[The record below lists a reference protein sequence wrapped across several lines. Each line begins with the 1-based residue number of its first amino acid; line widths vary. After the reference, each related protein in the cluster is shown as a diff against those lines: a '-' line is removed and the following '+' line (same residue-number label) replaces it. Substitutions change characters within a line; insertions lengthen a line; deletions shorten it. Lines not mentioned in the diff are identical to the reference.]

1 MTTHDVERASSDDAE
16 LQQLRECIDTGRW
29 TDCPDKL
36 YAAISGEL
44 CVIGQLVL
52 RGSRIVMPRKLRP
65 QALALAHEG
74 HLGIV
79 GTKQALRSKVW
90 WPGIDRAVE
99 TYCRSCHGCQLVA
112 RPDAPEPIRSTTLPV
127 GPWIDVGVDL
137 LGPLPSGHSILVV
150 VDYYSRYYEYSVLQ
164 STTTDK
170 VLDSLDDIFSR
181 QGWPMTI
188 KFDNGPQFQSDEF
201 GEYCTHYAIQHLRV
215 TAKWA
220 QANGE
225 VERQNAS
232 IVKRVRIAQAA
243 GLNWKKE
250 LRTYVAKYRGLPHTT
265 TGKSPAELNYNR
277 KFRGKLPG
285 FTLEYRDDLDV
296 RDKDAEL
303 KGLSKMH
310 ADERRGARYTNVDVG
325 DEVLVRQDK
334 VNKFS
339 TTFNPTPCVV
349 VRKSGNS
356 LIVESP
362 DGVQYS
368 RNSSHVR
375 KYVTASSDG
384 DVGTA
389 AGTNNETPTTRPE
402 SPDGSASR
410 SADTQP
416 IVTEGPTPHRV
427 TTPPVAASPA
437 GRPQRARKMPIKL
450 ADYVT

>member
-16 LQQLRECIDTGRW
+16 LHQLRECIDTGRW

-44 CVIGQLVL
+44 CVICQLVL
-52 RGSRIVMPRKLRP
+52 RGSRIVKPRKLRP

-74 HLGIV
+74 HLVIV
-79 GTKQALRSKVW
+79 GTKQSLRSKVW
-90 WPGIDRAVE
+90 WPGIDKTVE

-150 VDYYSRYYEYSVLQ
+150 VDYYSRYYEYSILQ
-164 STTTDK
+164 STTTEK
-170 VLDSLDDIFSR
+170 VLDSLDDMFSR

-188 KFDNGPQFQSDEF
+188 KSDNGPQFRADEF
-201 GEYCTHYAIQHLRV
+201 GDYCTHHAIQHLRV

-220 QANGE
+220 QANCE

-232 IVKRVRIAQAA
+232 IMKRVRIAQAA
-243 GLNWKKE
+243 GLDWKKE
-250 LRTYVAKYRGLPHTT
+250 LRTYVAKYRGLPHST

-277 KFRGKLPG
+277 KFRGKLPD

-339 TTFNPTPCVV
+339 TTFNPNPCLV

-384 DVGTA
+384 DADTAVGA
-389 AGTNNETPTTRPE
+389 QTTTHRQHGP
-402 SPDGSASR
+402 SLHTSLHRAVLTLSR
-410 SADTQP
+410 S
-416 IVTEGPTPHRV
+416 
-427 TTPPVAASPA
+427 
-437 GRPQRARKMPIKL
+437 
-450 ADYVT
+450 

>member
-1 MTTHDVERASSDDAE
+1 MNCCHRPTGAKRITNCDAAQASTASTSIGTWGTLGNSRHQASVEE
-16 LQQLRECIDTGRW
+16 QG
-29 TDCPDKL
+29 
-36 YAAISGEL
+36 
-44 CVIGQLVL
+44 
-52 RGSRIVMPRKLRP
+52 VMAR
-65 QALALAHEG
+65 H
-74 HLGIV
+74 
-79 GTKQALRSKVW
+79 SK
-90 WPGIDRAVE
+90 AVE

-112 RPDAPEPIRSTTLPV
+112 RPDAPEPIRSTTLP

-150 VDYYSRYYEYSVLQ
+150 VDYYSRYYEYSILQ
-164 STTTDK
+164 STTTEK
-170 VLDSLDDIFSR
+170 VLDSLDDMFSR

-188 KFDNGPQFQSDEF
+188 KSDNGPQFRSDEF
-201 GEYCTHYAIQHLRV
+201 GDYCTHYAIQHLCV

-220 QANGE
+220 QANGV

-232 IVKRVRIAQAA
+232 IRKRVRIAQAA

-250 LRTYVAKYRGLPHTT
+250 LRTYVAKYRGLPHST

-277 KFRGKLPG
+277 KFRGKLPD
-285 FTLEYRDDLDV
+285 FTLEYRDDVNV

-303 KGLSKMH
+303 KGLSNMH

-325 DEVLVRQDK
+325 DEVLVRQDI
-334 VNKFS
+334 VNTFS

-375 KYVTASSDG
+375 KYVTASSNGGAD
-384 DVGTA
+384 TA
-389 AGTNNETPTTRPE
+389 AGTNDDTRTTRPE
-402 SPDGSASR
+402 SPHESASR

-416 IVTEGPTPHRV
+416 IVTDGPTPHRV

-437 GRPQRARKMPIKL
+437 GRPQRARNIPIKL

>member
-1 MTTHDVERASSDDAE
+1 M
-16 LQQLRECIDTGRW
+16 
-29 TDCPDKL
+29 
-36 YAAISGEL
+36 
-44 CVIGQLVL
+44 
-52 RGSRIVMPRKLRP
+52 
-65 QALALAHEG
+65 
-74 HLGIV
+74 
-79 GTKQALRSKVW
+79 
-90 WPGIDRAVE
+90 
-99 TYCRSCHGCQLVA
+99 
-112 RPDAPEPIRSTTLPV
+112 
-127 GPWIDVGVDL
+127 
-137 LGPLPSGHSILVV
+137 
-150 VDYYSRYYEYSVLQ
+150 
-164 STTTDK
+164 
-170 VLDSLDDIFSR
+170 
-181 QGWPMTI
+181 
-188 KFDNGPQFQSDEF
+188 
-201 GEYCTHYAIQHLRV
+201 

-232 IVKRVRIAQAA
+232 IMKRVRIAQAA

-277 KFRGKLPG
+277 KFRGKLPD

-310 ADERRGARYTNVDVG
+310 ADERRGTRYTNVDVG

-375 KYVTASSDG
+375 KYVTASIDG

-427 TTPPVAASPA
+427 TKPPVAASPA